1 MSDASPKTIA
11 SLISRY
17 LVRRTLLP
25 AVACLVLLAAFL
37 CWEQKGRVET
47 GNSQLA
53 QIISHYVLDY
63 MGRSWK
69 SLEYFAK
76 KQADAPSSNAG
87 LQEMAAATPSLDRL
101 VRIGPDN
108 TILSAAP
115 LDERGLD
122 FPLRFTDTGGGR
134 LLLSRPLFSQASGD
148 MTVFIG
154 ARHGGGILAG
164 EVNLKDLAGHMA
176 HFSTAW
182 PGEIIVCDGYG
193 NVISHPDRNMVS
205 TQANVGGSPLFKA
218 IRKGGQSLVYLVDGG
233 LYLGAGHV
241 VPELG
246 WLVLIRTRAVSAF
259 APALAP
265 SAGVAAVM
273 GAVLMLLVL
282 LVRRAMNRRIARP
295 LAETASR
302 LAGLEEGEVFQK
314 RTNPPFDE
322 LASFETAIEDM
333 TLRVRG
339 GQEKLRESERRLR
352 AIFEQ
357 AAVGLVQYAPDG
369 RYLSAN
375 KRFQEICGYSLEELG
390 SFSFQDI
397 THPGDIQ
404 ESQDNVRALRDGE
417 LQSFTLDKRY
427 VRKDGEVIWVRATIS
442 AVRANSGEVDY
453 FIGVVE
459 DITARK
465 AAEEALKSSL
475 AEKEVLLRE
484 IHHRVKNNLQVIS
497 SLLYLQSENVTNPE
511 ALEMFRESRSRITT
525 MALVHEE
532 LYRSSDLSGV
542 NIREYVNKLVPR
554 LGAAFGAGR
563 GLEYRV
569 EARDAELVIDQ
580 AIPFGLIVNELVTN
594 AVKHAFGGRD
604 CGVITVEAGMVDGV
618 MCLKVSDNGNGLPA
632 GFDAAATP
640 TLGMQLIL
648 QLTKQLRGEIEI
660 ETGTGASF
668 TMVFPVKESVK

>member
-11 SLISRY
+11 SLISGY
-17 LVRRTLLP
+17 LVRRMLLP

-63 MGRSWK
+63 MSRAWN
-69 SLEYFAK
+69 SLEYFAE
-76 KQADAPSSNAG
+76 KQGGAPGQDAG
-87 LQEMAAATPSLDRL
+87 LKEMAASTPSLDRL
-101 VRIGPDN
+101 VRIGPGN
-108 TILSAAP
+108 TIQAAAP

-122 FPLRFTDTGGGR
+122 FPLRFSDKGGGR
-134 LLLSRPLFSQASGD
+134 LLLSRPLYSQASGD
-148 MTVFIG
+148 LTVFIG
-154 ARHGGGILAG
+154 VRHPGGILAG
-164 EVNLKDLAGHMA
+164 EVNLNDLAEHVT
-176 HFSTAW
+176 HFTTAW
-182 PGEIIVCDGYG
+182 PGEIVVCDGYG
-193 NVISHPDRNMVS
+193 NVISHPDRNMMS

-218 IRKGGQSLVYLVDGG
+218 IRKGDQSLVYLEDGG
-233 LYLGAGHV
+233 LYLGAGHI

-265 SAGVAAVM
+265 AAGVAAIM
-273 GAVLMLLVL
+273 GVVLSLLVL

-295 LAETASR
+295 LAGTASS
-302 LAGLEEGEVFQK
+302 LAKLEEGEVFVK
-314 RTNPPFDE
+314 RSDSAFAE

-333 TLRVRG
+333 TLRVRR
-339 GQEKLRESERRLR
+339 GQEKLRESERRFR

-357 AAVGLVQYAPDG
+357 AAVGLVRYSPDG

-375 KRFQEICGYSLEELG
+375 RRFQEISGYSLEELG

-397 THPGDIQ
+397 THPDDLQ
-404 ESQDNVRALRDGE
+404 ESQDNVRAMHDGV

-427 VRKDGEVIWVRATIS
+427 MRKDGEVIWVRATIT
-442 AVRANSGEVDY
+442 AVRADSREVDY

-497 SLLYLQSENVTNPE
+497 SLLYLQSENITNPE

-532 LYRSSDLSGV
+532 LYRSSDLSSV

-554 LGAAFGAGR
+554 LGAAFGAG
-563 GLEYRV
+563 GGIEYRV
-569 EARDAELVIDQ
+569 EARDTELAIDQ

-594 AVKHAFGGRD
+594 AAKHAFGGRD
-604 CGVITVEAGMVDGV
+604 SGIISVAVGTVDGTV
-618 MCLKVSDNGNGLPA
+618 SLKVSDNGNGLPA
-632 GFDAAATP
+632 GFDAAATT

-648 QLTKQLRGEIEI
+648 QLTKQLRGEVEI
-660 ETGTGASF
+660 GTGNGASF
-668 TMVFPVKESVK
+668 TIAFPVKESVK